1 MAEKKEKKAKNIHEV
16 KIEINGDEWSKKI
29 DDAFKKVI
37 KTVKI
42 DGFRPGKA
50 PRNIYE
56 QKYGKASLV
65 MEAVDAYMQDAYKE
79 ALEKAL
85 SKKVEKMRIY
95 SLFLNSFIEIGEE

>member
-1 MAEKKEKKAKNIHEV
+1 MAEKEEKKAKNIHEV

-50 PRNIYE
+50 PRN
-56 QKYGKASLV
+56 
-65 MEAVDAYMQDAYKE
+65 
-79 ALEKAL
+79 
-85 SKKVEKMRIY
+85 KKCD
-95 SLFLNSFIEIGEE
+95 SFKSN